1 MSALLLKAL
10 DNSKRSNA
18 SFLSNGPC
26 LLSRRRLLAE
36 CRDHHCNNCN
46 SQGGFGH
53 VCDANSQKCSSVMA
67 LCYNF
72 TRVLNILGFER
83 FVAYMAA
90 KTLAARKYTRP
101 ICSEPPP
108 QAPKPRLTHGG
119 IPLGEVKKRNLYKL
133 LNIFKDLLVLIRD
146 CRHSGS

>member
-46 SQGGFGH
+46 SRGGFGH

-83 FVAYMAA
+83 FVACMAA
-90 KTLAARKYTRP
+90 KTLAAREYVLAAALRCIQIVLAAFWTHIGSRLAVNRLRP
-101 ICSEPPP
+101 SP
-108 QAPKPRLTHGG
+108 AG
-119 IPLGEVKKRNLYKL
+119 
-133 LNIFKDLLVLIRD
+133 
-146 CRHSGS
+146 

>member
-83 FVAYMAA
+83 FVACLERA
-90 KTLAARKYTRP
+90 LAL
-101 ICSEPPP
+101 
-108 QAPKPRLTHGG
+108 PRHALITALNCLQLVPEASWLL
-119 IPLGEVKKRNLYKL
+119 IMSPLPDRRAQPV
-133 LNIFKDLLVLIRD
+133 LVA
-146 CRHSGS
+146 